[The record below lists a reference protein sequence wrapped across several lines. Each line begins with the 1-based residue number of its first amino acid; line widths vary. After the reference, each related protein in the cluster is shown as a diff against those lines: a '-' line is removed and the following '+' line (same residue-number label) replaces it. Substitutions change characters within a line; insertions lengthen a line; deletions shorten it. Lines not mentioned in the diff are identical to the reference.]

1 MSNDALRLINLN
13 LKYQNFFAALIRW
26 TKLVVSAWKKK
37 YCPIASRCFCDK
49 TSKVN
54 TPDSITILHFCSYLI
69 QIYLTAWCFWF
80 HETLINVLLY
90 LTIYWMYF
98 FHYSCLKSY
107 VCPNRRTQTLQT
119 WPLEYLIAASSIL
132 SLQVKTPAWS
142 WFISKSVDSS
152 SALDVHLMNDEP
164 SGCPKHFQKDP
175 FFDKTVSEKP
185 ITKISNPCN
194 VYNF

>member
-107 VCPNRRTQTLQT
+107 VCPNRRTQTIQT
-119 WPLEYLIAASSIL
+119 WLLEYLIAASSI
-132 SLQVKTPAWS
+132 SPLQVKTPAWS
-142 WFISKSVDSS
+142 WFISKVCWFLFSFRRSSNEWWTFRVSKAFSKRSIFWQNSVW
-152 SALDVHLMNDEP
+152 
-164 SGCPKHFQKDP
+164 
-175 FFDKTVSEKP
+175 KTHYKNLQP
-185 ITKISNPCN
+185 M
-194 VYNF
+194 